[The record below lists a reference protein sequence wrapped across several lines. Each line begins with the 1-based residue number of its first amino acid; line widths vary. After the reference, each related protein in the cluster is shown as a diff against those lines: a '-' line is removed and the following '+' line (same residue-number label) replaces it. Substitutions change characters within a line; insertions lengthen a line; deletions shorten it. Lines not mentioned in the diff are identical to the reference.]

1 MAGNTYCMSLLHCT
15 TRLCSCDM
23 KIKVKESRDA
33 SLRFPTDQ
41 ELEQAEQRRQ
51 TVGDTQPQETSNQQ
65 ADAY

>member
-1 MAGNTYCMSLLHCT
+1 
-15 TRLCSCDM
+15 M
-23 KIKVKESRDA
+23 KIKVKESHDA

-51 TVGDTQPQETSNQQ
+51 TGGDTQPQETSNQQ